1 MGNMN
6 KVLEISG
13 VKVSDIIKKTGTP
26 TIIYDEN
33 AIEKQIKEYKKYFRS
48 DKFKTQIV
56 YASKAFTCEAL
67 LKMIDGTG
75 LSLDVVSGGEL
86 AVAKKVNFPM
96 ERVYFHGNNKSFSEL
111 ESIFDSGVGH
121 IVIDNL
127 MEMEDVISL
136 SEEKRKPVK
145 LLLRINPGIEA
156 HTHEYIMTAS
166 PDSKFG
172 INMERE
178 QEIAELISKTY
189 DSDTVRFTGF
199 HSHIGSQIFEPLA
212 FTKAA
217 EALFGF
223 MRRMKDNYGIIA
235 SELSLGGGF
244 GIRYTERD
252 KPVSVGEM
260 MKSLVG
266 SCERFAEENGIV
278 PDKIIIEPG
287 RSIVGEAGTC
297 IYSVGYM
304 KKTPHKEYLFVD
316 GGMSD
321 NIRPALY
328 GAEYD
333 CDLANRLGE
342 EKIAEYQIAGKC
354 CESGDILIKKALLP
368 AAREG
373 DLLAVYSCG
382 AYGYS
387 MAGNYNKLAKPAVV
401 FARDGKATLVLRRE
415 TEEDMLK
422 FDVKEE
428 IDI

>member
-48 DKFKTQIV
+48 DKFKTEIV

-67 LKMIDGTG
+67 LKMMDGTG

-189 DSDTVRFTGF
+189 DSDAVRFTGF

-244 GIRYTERD
+244 GIRYTEKD

-368 AAREG
+368 VAREG

>member
-1 MGNMN
+1 MF
-6 KVLEISG
+6 VA
-13 VKVSDIIKKTGTP
+13 
-26 TIIYDEN
+26 Y
-33 AIEKQIKEYKKYFRS
+33 RS
-48 DKFKTQIV
+48 R
-56 YASKAFTCEAL
+56 
-67 LKMIDGTG
+67 
-75 LSLDVVSGGEL
+75 
-86 AVAKKVNFPM
+86 AVMLN
-96 ERVYFHGNNKSFSEL
+96 
-111 ESIFDSGVGH
+111 
-121 IVIDNL
+121 NL
-127 MEMEDVISL
+127 MEMEDIISL

-223 MRRMKDNYGIIA
+223 MRRMKDNYGIIE

-244 GIRYTERD
+244 GIRYTEKD

-368 AAREG
+368 VAREG

-401 FARDGKATLVLRRE
+401 FARDGKATLMLRRE

>member
-48 DKFKTQIV
+48 DKFKTEIV

-189 DSDTVRFTGF
+189 DSDTVQFTGF

-244 GIRYTERD
+244 GIRYTEKD

-368 AAREG
+368 VAREG

>member
-48 DKFKTQIV
+48 DKFKTEIV

-67 LKMIDGTG
+67 LKMMDGTG

-189 DSDTVRFTGF
+189 DSDTVWFTGF

-244 GIRYTERD
+244 GIRYTEKD

-368 AAREG
+368 VAREG